1 MQQGR
6 SISPSYYTADYALAK
21 GATERVNCNH
31 MYFHSRT
38 EAGERLAER
47 LLQYRYENT
56 VVVALNHGAV
66 VVAAP
71 IAQKLHCALGLF
83 LTEDIEAPG
92 ENLNVGSVSQGGG
105 FTYNQHLSEGERQD
119 YYGEFHSYIDDQKR
133 EKTARINRLLADG
146 GALDVRLL
154 QEHVVILVSDGLKEG
169 SVLDAVADFL
179 KPVKAKRLVIA
190 APIAAVDA
198 VDRMHIMA
206 DELHVLSATD
216 NYLDTAH
223 YYDVDDVPTHDQSVA
238 IINNI
243 VLNWH

>member
-1 MQQGR
+1 
-6 SISPSYYTADYALAK
+6 
-21 GATERVNCNH
+21 

-56 VVVALNHGAV
+56 VVVALDHGAV

-71 IAQKLHCALGLF
+71 IAQRLHCVLGLF
-83 LTEDIEAPG
+83 LTEGVALPG
-92 ENLNVGSVSQGGG
+92 ENMDVGTVSQGGG
-105 FTYNQHLSEGERQD
+105 FLYNKNLSQGEQED

-133 EKTARINRLLADG
+133 EKTAQINRLLADG

-154 QEHVVILVSDGLKEG
+154 QEHVVILVSDGLKDAQA
-169 SVLDAVADFL
+169 LDAAADFL
-179 KPVKAKRLVIA
+179 KPVKTKRLIVA
-190 APIAAVDA
+190 APVASVAA
-198 VDRMHIMA
+198 VDRMHILA

-216 NYLDTAH
+216 NFLDTAH
-223 YYDVDDVPTHDQSVA
+223 YYDVDDVPTHEQA
-238 IINNI
+238 IATINNI

>member
-1 MQQGR
+1 
-6 SISPSYYTADYALAK
+6 
-21 GATERVNCNH
+21 

-66 VVAAP
+66 VVGAP
-71 IAQKLHCALGLF
+71 IAQRLHCMLGLF
-83 LTEDIEAPG
+83 LTEGIDIPG
-92 ENLNVGSVSQGGG
+92 ENLTVGSVSQGGG
-105 FTYNQHLSEGERQD
+105 FVYSEDLSAGERDD

-133 EKTARINRLLADG
+133 EKTAQINRLLADG
-146 GALDVRLL
+146 GALDVKLL
-154 QEHVVILVSDGLKEG
+154 QEHVVILVSDGLKDG
-169 SVLDAVADFL
+169 QVLDAAADFL
-179 KPVKAKRLVIA
+179 KPVKTKRLVIA
-190 APIAAVDA
+190 APVAAVDA

-223 YYDVDDVPTHDQSVA
+223 YYDVDDVPTQDQATA

-243 VLNWH
+243 VLNWR